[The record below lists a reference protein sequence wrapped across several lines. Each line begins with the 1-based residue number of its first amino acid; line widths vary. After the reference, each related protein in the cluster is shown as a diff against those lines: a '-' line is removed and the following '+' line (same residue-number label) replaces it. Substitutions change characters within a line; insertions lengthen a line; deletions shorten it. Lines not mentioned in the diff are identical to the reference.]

1 MSLEITVEPPAEI
14 VKPAEIVDRASTRG
28 TRKRLRKSL
37 GSQLISST
45 ILWVYAF
52 IAITPLLLM
61 LLNSFRTNQELATQ
75 PLGLPASPSFTSY
88 QNAWIEAS
96 FGTYFF
102 NSVIVT
108 VVSVVLPTAVSL
120 LAAYGLSRSQSRVMQ
135 VVESIFISGL
145 MMPVFLMI
153 VPIFYLLDSMGLV
166 STREGLI
173 LVYTAVSI
181 PFSIFVLGAFFR
193 QLPLELEEAARIDGA
208 GPFRVF
214 WSVMVPLVRPAIA
227 TVIIFRF
234 VPIWNDFFY
243 PLILMRDPSKY
254 TLPVGLT
261 SFFGE
266 YQTDWSTL
274 FAGLVIA
281 TLPLIVLFLV
291 ATKQIVSGLT
301 AGMGK

>member
-1 MSLEITVEPPAEI
+1 MSLDTTVEPPAEI
-14 VKPAEIVDRASTRG
+14 VEPAEIVDRASTRG
-28 TRKRLRKSL
+28 TRRRLRKSL

-108 VVSVVLPTAVSL
+108 VVSVVLSTAVSL
-120 LAAYGLSRSQSRVMQ
+120 LSAYGLSRSQSRVMQ

-173 LVYTAVSI
+173 LV
-181 PFSIFVLGAFFR
+181 
-193 QLPLELEEAARIDGA
+193 
-208 GPFRVF
+208 
-214 WSVMVPLVRPAIA
+214 
-227 TVIIFRF
+227 
-234 VPIWNDFFY
+234 
-243 PLILMRDPSKY
+243 
-254 TLPVGLT
+254 
-261 SFFGE
+261 
-266 YQTDWSTL
+266 
-274 FAGLVIA
+274 
-281 TLPLIVLFLV
+281 
-291 ATKQIVSGLT
+291 
-301 AGMGK
+301 